1 MVTWNEINEKLDK
14 VDLNNDEEDF
24 DATLCNEIA
33 HDAIAK
39 KERDSIMTLIRH
51 AAESGCFR
59 AILPHCHP
67 DTTKWL
73 KDLGFEISYQGQ
85 TEVSWEDY
93 I

>member
-1 MVTWNEINEKLDK
+1 MVTWNEINERLDK
-14 VDLNNDEEDF
+14 IGLNSNNEDF

-59 AILPHCHP
+59 TILPKCHS
-67 DTTKWL
+67 DTMKWL
-73 KDLGFEISYQGQ
+73 TDLDFKVYGQ
-85 TEVSWEDY
+85 EVS
-93 I
+93 